1 MTTAP
6 PSTAPPA
13 EPSTTAPPA
22 NPPRDER
29 LGGAFHRFWGAGLF
43 ANLADGMILVAL
55 PLIAV
60 TLTQDPLLV
69 AGLTATR
76 FLPWLLLAPLSGV
89 LLDRVHRMRAM
100 VVSNTVAALV
110 MAALILTLLTGNLT
124 IWALYAAMFAL
135 ICCETVTDPANRL
148 AVVQLVPA
156 RLLDRANSRV
166 EGGRLVAQDCL
177 GRPVAG
183 FLFTA
188 GAVAPLL
195 GIAGSYALCVA
206 LLCAVPLVWRRSE
219 PAHRGADAGSATE
232 SAGSEG
238 FWRSTGE
245 GFRQVFGDRIL
256 RGNMLCN
263 AGLMVGGNMGGAV
276 MVLYAQQDLGVP
288 AVFFGLFMMSMAI
301 GGLGGALAGDR
312 LIIRFG
318 RRAVMLGGYLGMAA
332 CFAGVALSVAPYTA
346 FVLLT
351 GAGFLMVVSN
361 IAASPYYQTVVPDHV
376 RGRIAGVSRMIGWGV
391 TPVGALAGGML
402 GRIDL
407 ALPFLVG
414 GVLMAVTALLARRI
428 VTETARRV
436 DTALADMDEAMEEG
450 PTGGA
455 GPERTGEAQETRE
468 TEGAGSVGEGGTSGA
483 VR

>member
-1 MTTAP
+1 MTTATP
-6 PSTAPPA
+6 PVSATA
-13 EPSTTAPPA
+13 SG
-22 NPPRDER
+22 NQR

-43 ANLADGMILVAL
+43 TNLADGMILVAL

-89 LLDRVHRMRAM
+89 LLARVHRMRAM

-110 MAALILTLLTGNLT
+110 MVALILTLVSGSLT

-177 GRPVAG
+177 GGPVAG
-183 FLFTA
+183 FLFAA

-219 PAHRGADAGSATE
+219 PADRGAGAGPT
-232 SAGSEG
+232 GPEG

-245 GFRQVFGDRIL
+245 GFRQVFGDRVL

-263 AGLMVGGNMGGAV
+263 AGLMVGVNMGGAV
-276 MVLYAQQDLGVP
+276 LVLYAQEDLGVP
-288 AVFFGLFMMSMAI
+288 AGLFGVFVMSTAV
-301 GGLGGALAGDR
+301 GGLGGALAAAR
-312 LIIRFG
+312 LIVRFG
-318 RRAVMLGGYLGMAA
+318 RRAVVLGGYLGMAA
-332 CFAGVALSVAPYTA
+332 CYVGVALAADPYTA
-346 FVLLT
+346 SALLT
-351 GAGFLMVVSN
+351 GVGFLVVASN
-361 IAASPYYQTVVPDHV
+361 IAASPYYQTVVPDRV

-391 TPVGALAGGML
+391 TPVGALAGGAL

-414 GVLMAVTALLARRI
+414 GLLVAVTALLARKVI
-428 VTETARRV
+428 AETARRV
-436 DTALADMDEAMEEG
+436 EVALADTNGTAAER
-450 PTGGA
+450 A
-455 GPERTGEAQETRE
+455 GT
-468 TEGAGSVGEGGTSGA
+468 V
-483 VR
+483 